1 MAKKT
6 PNQVNNA
13 QNSLRN
19 LTNSPNLHKSVDTLF
34 KVLHQNNARS
44 AFEFTGN
51 LESELDWRNGKGI
64 LFQMA
69 NPSNRIVQ
77 DLEFQELKNEVMYLD
92 ELEDIVQNGLQMPN
106 SSTL

>member
-1 MAKKT
+1 MVKKT
-6 PNQVNNA
+6 PNQVQNS
-13 QNSLRN
+13 QNSLKS
-19 LTNSPNLHKSVDTLF
+19 LTNNPKLHKSVDALF

-69 NPSNRIVQ
+69 NPANPIVQ
-77 DLEFQELKNEVMYLD
+77 DVEFQELKNEVMYLD
-92 ELEDIVQNGLQMPN
+92 ELEDIVQNGLQMQN